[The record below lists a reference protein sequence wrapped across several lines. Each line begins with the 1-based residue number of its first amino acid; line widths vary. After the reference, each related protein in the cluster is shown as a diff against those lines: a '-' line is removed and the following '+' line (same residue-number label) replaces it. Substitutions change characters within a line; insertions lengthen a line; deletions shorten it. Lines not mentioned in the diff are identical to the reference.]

1 MIWALLLSCAANPQ
15 DSDSGV
21 LRDTSDCPTDPT
33 LSWQSWGH
41 GFFLT
46 YCNSC
51 HANASQERHGAPPG
65 VVFDSPELVQS
76 QAARVRV
83 RVLDQG
89 DMPLGGGVSQDDL
102 FLLERY
108 LCALESP

>member
-1 MIWALLLSCAANPQ
+1 MIWALLLSCAKGPQ
-15 DSDSGV
+15 DSDSAAV
-21 LRDTSDCPTDPT
+21 DTADCPTDPT

-51 HANASQERHGAPPG
+51 HAQASQERHGAPPG
-65 VVFDSPELVQS
+65 VDFDSPDLVQAQIS
-76 QAARVRV
+76 RVRARV
-83 RVLDQG
+83 LNQG

-102 FLLERY
+102 ILLERY
-108 LCALESP
+108 LCALEGP

>member
-1 MIWALLLSCAANPQ
+1 MWALLLACAAAPQ
-15 DSDSGV
+15 DSDTGLV
-21 LRDTSDCPTDPT
+21 RDTSDCPTDPT

-51 HANASQERHGAPPG
+51 HAEGSAERHGAPPG
-65 VVFDSPELVQS
+65 IDFDTQDKVQA
-76 QAARVRV
+76 QLGRVRV

-89 DMPLGGGVSQDDL
+89 DMPLGGGVSADDL
-102 FLLERY
+102 ILLERY
-108 LCALESP
+108 LCELESP